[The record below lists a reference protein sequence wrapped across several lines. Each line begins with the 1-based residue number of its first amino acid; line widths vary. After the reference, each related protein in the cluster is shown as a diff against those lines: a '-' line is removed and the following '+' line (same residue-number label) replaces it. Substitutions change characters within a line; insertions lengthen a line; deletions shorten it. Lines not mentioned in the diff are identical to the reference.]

1 MDVEHPMRETSRL
14 VPATSKV
21 YGEYMLEE
29 ENSMRYGMRLMIP
42 ALSVIMLSATGGFA
56 ETGRPH
62 PNTLAKAVQ
71 AIENLD
77 ALRSGLAGTFEGKGI
92 PADHTTF
99 KQVCKPV
106 GMQAK
111 QMAHSNGWNVIQMA
125 AKYRNPKHQ
134 LDAEGRQAYTLLK
147 NNPTLMGVWTQA
159 RMDGQAG
166 TRYFRRITVESACL
180 ACHGAKDE
188 RPAFVKQRYP
198 EDRAYDFQAGDL
210 RGIYSVF
217 IPDAP

>member
-1 MDVEHPMRETSRL
+1 MSYRTRLLIMTLALMTPGAIGGAVETVR
-14 VPATSKV
+14 PA
-21 YGEYMLEE
+21 
-29 ENSMRYGMRLMIP
+29 P
-42 ALSVIMLSATGGFA
+42 A
-56 ETGRPH
+56 
-62 PNTLAKAVQ
+62 TLAKAVQ

-77 ALRSGLAGTFEGKGI
+77 ALRSGLAGTFEGTGT

-180 ACHGAKDE
+180 ACHGAKDQ